1 MITFFQATCD
11 VSDIDALFNLA
22 DSDGN
27 GELSQEEFSAFIA
40 SLSGVYPGGGM
51 TFSSDELISVYG
63 AMNPSASGKVMCAE
77 FRGFV
82 LSSAEHHAFHD
93 ELTRAAKENRR
104 GYGDAVV
111 SSHTVVDSEAPGD
124 PPAGW
129 SAPGVAESKAGDA
142 TASGDGSSGS
152 GGGACVLS

>member
-1 MITFFQATCD
+1 MHHVVHWLTSRSPVMITFFQATCD

-63 AMNPSASGKVMCAE
+63 AMNV
-77 FRGFV
+77 RQI
-82 LSSAEHHAFHD
+82 
-93 ELTRAAKENRR
+93 R
-104 GYGDAVV
+104 
-111 SSHTVVDSEAPGD
+111 
-124 PPAGW
+124 
-129 SAPGVAESKAGDA
+129 
-142 TASGDGSSGS
+142 
-152 GGGACVLS
+152 